1 MRYIV
6 RQKIFS
12 IGDKFTIK
20 DENERDVY
28 IVKSQI
34 LSFGKKLR
42 IFDLNEYEMCYIE
55 QLLFTFMPQYN
66 IYVNG
71 EKIAQVKKKFALFR
85 NDFEILSDNANY
97 YVEGEFFAHEFRI
110 FNDRKLIGQVSKK
123 LLSLSDTYGVEV
135 DDDENQVLVLALAIV
150 IDMVCHENNR

>member
-1 MRYIV
+1 MQYKI

-12 IGDKFTIK
+12 LGDKFTIK
-20 DENERDVY
+20 DENDRDVF

-42 IFDLNEYEMCYIE
+42 IFDLYENEMCYIE
-55 QLLFTFMPQYN
+55 QQLFKFMPQYN
-66 IYVNG
+66 IYING
-71 EKIAQVKKKFALFR
+71 EMVANIKKKFSLFK

-97 YVEGEFFAHEFRI
+97 YVEGEFLAHEFRI

-123 LLSLSDTYGVEV
+123 FLSLADTYSVEV
-135 DDDENQVLVLALAIV
+135 DDDEDQVVVLALAIV
-150 IDMVCHENNR
+150 IDMVCHDNDK

>member
-28 IVKSQI
+28 IVKSQL

-55 QLLFTFMPQYN
+55 QQLFTFMPQYN

-85 NDFEILSDNANY
+85 NDFEILSNNANY

-110 FNDRKLIGQVSKK
+110 FHDRKMIGQVSKK
-123 LLSLSDTYGVEV
+123 LLSLSDTYSVEV
-135 DDDENQVLVLALAIV
+135 DDNEDQVLVLALAIV